1 MDRLTVKKIIE
12 INCKKNRICNSNKSK
27 ELNKAYQNLIDSLPD
42 YYSFSVS
49 LRLSEVDT
57 PILIIENK
65 KNKLKPNALVYC
77 FENNY
82 YLHMN
87 YKTTITSDLDEASF
101 QIENYYV

>member
-12 INCKKNRICNSNKSK
+12 INCKKNRICNSRKSK
-27 ELNKAYQNLIDSLPD
+27 ELYKAYIDFIDSFPD

-49 LRLSEVDT
+49 LKLSQVDT
-57 PILIIENK
+57 PILIVENR
-65 KNKLKPNALVYC
+65 KNKIKPNVLVYC

-87 YKTTITSDLDEASF
+87 YKTTITSDVDEASY
-101 QIENYYV
+101 QVENYFV

>member
-1 MDRLTVKKIIE
+1 MDRLTVKKVIE
-12 INCKKNRICNSNKSK
+12 INCKKNRICNSSKSK
-27 ELNKAYQNLIDSLPD
+27 VLNKCYQSLIDSLPE
-42 YYSFSVS
+42 YYTFSVS

-65 KNKLKPNALVYC
+65 KNKLKPNVLVYC

-87 YKTTITSDLDEASF
+87 YKTTITSDLEEASL
-101 QIENYYV
+101 QIEKYYV